1 VSAAALGKDRQMTEP
16 SKIPTIRDL
25 MAQNPATLDRNETLD
40 IPDTIMNLGRIRHMP
55 VVEDGR
61 VVGILSQR
69 DLFRSALIVALGF
82 GRKTTSALI
91 KTIRVK
97 EVMTKPAITI
107 TADAAVSDAA
117 RLMIEKKIGCL
128 PVVEN
133 ERLIGLITE
142 TDILRS
148 VVECSIQR

>member
-1 VSAAALGKDRQMTEP
+1 MTEP
-16 SKIPTIRDL
+16 SKISTIRDL
-25 MAQNPATLDRNETLD
+25 MAQDPATLDRNETLD

-148 VVECSIQR
+148 VVER

>member
-148 VVECSIQR
+148 VVER

>member
-16 SKIPTIRDL
+16 SKISTIRDL

-148 VVECSIQR
+148 VVER

>member
-1 VSAAALGKDRQMTEP
+1 MTEP
-16 SKIPTIRDL
+16 SKVPTIRDL

-40 IPDTIMNLGRIRHMP
+40 IPDAIMNLGRIRHMP

-133 ERLIGLITE
+133 ERLIVLITE

-148 VVECSIQR
+148 VVEC

>member
-1 VSAAALGKDRQMTEP
+1 MAEQSTVTVRTLMT
-16 SKIPTIRDL
+16 
-25 MAQNPATLDRNETLD
+25 QNPATLDRNETLD

-55 VVEDGR
+55 VVEDGK

-133 ERLIGLITE
+133 EKLIGLITE

-148 VVECSIQR
+148 VVEC